1 MQAGTTL
8 RLVRP
13 STLNPAPRYRR
24 RFPTYTRIG
33 HQTPPQ
39 RGGKITEL
47 QVFAQTFSVRTL
59 LFHSAIH
66 SIPSSVISP
75 LHPHHSR
82 SRKSPGGSRF
92 WALATSP
99 AKAHDHRQYVP
110 GPLRHPSHR
119 TREVDSA
126 CTGSTTRQAEQHI
139 HTHRHRSGHM
149 HTSTY
154 GEQAGG
160 LSPPREGARIATEIQ
175 FSTNLTDGGERRSR
189 RILAFRP
196 ECNPPAHTMPA
207 SRTTPATANTSPRP
221 PPCGRDSLTI
231 Q

>member
-13 STLNPAPRYRR
+13 STRHPTPRHRR
-24 RFPTYTRIG
+24 RVPTYTKIG

-126 CTGSTTRQAEQHI
+126 CTAAPPGRRSNTHT

-149 HTSTY
+149 HTSTT
-154 GEQAGG
+154 ESRQEA
-160 LSPPREGARIATEIQ
+160 SPPR
-175 FSTNLTDGGERRSR
+175 
-189 RILAFRP
+189 
-196 ECNPPAHTMPA
+196 
-207 SRTTPATANTSPRP
+207 
-221 PPCGRDSLTI
+221 GREPG
-231 Q
+231 